1 MVTKDF
7 LKDVLQGRKKLYRM
21 SEVRF
26 CNPPL
31 YDEIGV
37 KALYDKVVKLEGMSK
52 YFPDSYPVGRKCDRS
67 YMYNVWNTTHPE
79 DVKEVISYAN
89 EVRYSLTSERVKQDT
104 ILITEDWQRELESLP
119 FVSK

>member
-37 KALYDKVVKLEGMSK
+37 KALYDKVVKLEGMS
-52 YFPDSYPVGRKCDRS
+52 
-67 YMYNVWNTTHPE
+67 
-79 DVKEVISYAN
+79 
-89 EVRYSLTSERVKQDT
+89 
-104 ILITEDWQRELESLP
+104 
-119 FVSK
+119 